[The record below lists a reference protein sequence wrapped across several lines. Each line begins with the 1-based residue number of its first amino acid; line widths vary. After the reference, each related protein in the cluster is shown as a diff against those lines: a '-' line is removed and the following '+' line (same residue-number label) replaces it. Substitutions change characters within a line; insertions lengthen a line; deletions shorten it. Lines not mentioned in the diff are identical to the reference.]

1 MTYAGG
7 GRRGLRHRPRF
18 RLPFLPVTRC
28 GDRLRN
34 GEHRASPNPPRPLC
48 LGLESAGAKEVGG
61 VGRRHRLAKREAQ
74 TLRFP
79 DRDASGSWTPAR
91 KRSGSRPGARAAA
104 GLSTQ
109 ARSSLL
115 RASSSPALVRRRLTG
130 SGTREAG
137 PGFPVSG
144 ATNGRGGDS
153 YRFRGSGCRGGRRRP
168 QQGGSH
174 RRDPRH
180 GSADLEQR
188 KLPARCRAGETVL
201 GWKWKAL
208 RRRMGKIEAQNID
221 GEGPQADEWEEW
233 RRRIL
238 KERNG

>member
-201 GWKWKAL
+201 AWMKRKAGL
-208 RRRMGKIEAQNID
+208 SRGS
-221 GEGPQADEWEEW
+221 EWEAS
-233 RRRIL
+233 
-238 KERNG
+238 